1 MEQKDSKKLFAMKY
15 INKEACLKQRAV
27 ENIVAEVDLLRSI
40 DHPFIVRLWFTFQVS
55 LISLQL
61 CTCICI
67 SKNTSQAPT
76 VSVST
81 TVRTQYLIRYLWM
94 GLRDRF

>member
-15 INKEACLKQRAV
+15 INKEACLKQKAV

-55 LISLQL
+55 VPYITLQL
-61 CTCICI
+61 CTCIY
-67 SKNTSQAPT
+67 P
-76 VSVST
+76 
-81 TVRTQYLIRYLWM
+81 
-94 GLRDRF
+94 

>member
-1 MEQKDSKKLFAMKY
+1 MFAMKY

-55 LISLQL
+55 SHPLVQF
-61 CTCICI
+61 
-67 SKNTSQAPT
+67 
-76 VSVST
+76 
-81 TVRTQYLIRYLWM
+81 
-94 GLRDRF
+94 RFGFFRELA

>member
-55 LISLQL
+55 VPYI
-61 CTCICI
+61 TPNFI
-67 SKNTSQAPT
+67 
-76 VSVST
+76 T
-81 TVRTQYLIRYLWM
+81 TLHIRYTSSVKSQHS
-94 GLRDRF
+94 